1 MSGFFDDFDGGRT
14 LRAATA
20 AAMIASAASTALGLA
35 AERFAERELAL
46 RAFLSAPVGGKQ
58 KPAIDYAAT
67 GAIGGECRR
76 EIVVLGPCSEPERG
90 AFSSRKE

>member
-14 LRAATA
+14 IRAATA

-35 AERFAERELAL
+35 AERFAERELAV
-46 RAFLSAPVGGKQ
+46 RAYLSAPVGKQ

-67 GAIGGECRR
+67 GAIAGECRR
-76 EIVVLGPCSEPERG
+76 EIVVVGPCGEPERG